1 MDVHILNHS
10 CIRGMIQHLMRWS
23 SNNFL
28 NLLHSILLWWIPKH
42 WIILTSYTWCILDH
56 GEWSFACVIRNSF
69 QDVIEYFCIN
79 ICYGF
84 YMLSPLSGNIRRCGQ
99 VRVYETLCVCG
110 QDPHP
115 SCLDINVLLAAFTW
129 TCRTLSFSCTMPFWM
144 RPCGHLVG
152 TWLILLT
159 CKASTLNSR
168 RSCSAARFGGVPK
181 PSWDN

>member
-10 CIRGMIQHLMRWS
+10 CIRGMIQYLMRWS
-23 SNNFL
+23 NNNFL

-69 QDVIEYFCIN
+69 QDVIEYFLHQYLLWFLYAQPTEWQHKKAKLEYI
-79 ICYGF
+79 GH
-84 YMLSPLSGNIRRCGQ
+84 
-99 VRVYETLCVCG
+99 CVCG
-110 QDPHP
+110 QNPHP

-159 CKASTLNSR
+159 CKASTLNCR

>member
-28 NLLHSILLWWIPKH
+28 NLLHSILPWWITKH
-42 WIILTSYTWCILDH
+42 WIILTLD
-56 GEWSFACVIRNSF
+56 S
-69 QDVIEYFCIN
+69 VIEYLCIN

-84 YMLSPLSGNIRRCGQ
+84 HMLSPLSGNIRRCGQ